1 MIFSVFILVCETV
14 CGSCVTADP
23 CTATEVEFS
32 NFADAGS
39 ITGATTD
46 TVSVECN
53 QGYSGDDV
61 ATCQADGTFTTVT
74 CTGELHLGS
83 EMSAMPDRCQ
93 SCDMLTVRCVTY
105 CFAVQ

>member
-1 MIFSVFILVCETV
+1 MRYV
-14 CGSCVTADP
+14 CVTADP
-23 CTATEVEFS
+23 CAPTEVEFS

-46 TVSVECN
+46 VVSVECN
-53 QGYSGDDV
+53 QGYSGSGN

-83 EMSAMPDRCQ
+83 EMSAMPDICQ
-93 SCDMLTVRCVTY
+93 WCDVLTVRCVKY
-105 CFAVQ
+105 GFAVQ